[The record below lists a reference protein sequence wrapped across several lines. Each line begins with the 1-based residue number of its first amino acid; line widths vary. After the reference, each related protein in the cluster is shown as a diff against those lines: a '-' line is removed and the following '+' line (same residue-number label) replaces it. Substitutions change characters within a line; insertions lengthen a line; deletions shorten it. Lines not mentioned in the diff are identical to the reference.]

1 MKHSPKNS
9 QSEFYVVEITD
20 DVPSQET
27 VQQIAMFG
35 VNSDV
40 QGIELWHNY
49 FFLDE

>member
-1 MKHSPKNS
+1 MRQRIYITLTSLI
-9 QSEFYVVEITD
+9 FYI
-20 DVPSQET
+20 SAYGN